1 MTADHGGLD
10 ASGDDI
16 HLVNASDPLMGLLER
31 EPSGDSR
38 VIYFHVR
45 KGEERRFQEA
55 FRDRFGERF
64 LLLTVDEAEEMEL
77 LGPGRLSDETRRRLG
92 ALVAVSLGPD
102 VFLYGWPTR
111 SKGAKLHGG
120 YHSGLTPAEVL
131 VPLIVA

>member
-10 ASGDDI
+10 ASGDDL
-16 HLVNASDPLMGLLER
+16 HLVSASDPLMGLLER

-45 KGEERRFQEA
+45 KGEEPRFQEA

-92 ALVAVSLGPD
+92 ALVAMFLGAD

-111 SKGAKLHGG
+111 SKGAKLHVG